1 MGMTI
6 KIQPWKKI
14 GSMGASAPTMG
25 INWVRILIWMSMFME
40 LHRKRNSNTTSRKC
54 IKQRIYESHKC
65 WFHREKQQWPTS
77 ASWYEIIIVAER
89 AQERGYRVFG
99 QRSIIHF
106 SKVRCGMWRDKKSS
120 DDTQFSS
127 FYQIMNDLDPD
138 GMITTES

>member
-1 MGMTI
+1 M
-6 KIQPWKKI
+6 KV
-14 GSMGASAPTMG
+14 
-25 INWVRILIWMSMFME
+25 INVGFIV
-40 LHRKRNSNTTSRKC
+40 RNSNGQQRDGTSF
-54 IKQRIYESHKC
+54 IL
-65 WFHREKQQWPTS
+65 PVS